1 MYKIYQQKVKI
12 SVMSTLSSHFRYFK
26 YCIALVTYH
35 LVITDQPTAMNG
47 SLNFLLLLLHVISNM
62 KEEDFLP

>member
-1 MYKIYQQKVKI
+1 MYKMYQQKVKI
-12 SVMSTLSSHFRYFK
+12 SFMSKLSPHFRYFK

-35 LVITDQPTAMNG
+35 LVFMDQSPAMNG
-47 SLNFLLLLLHVISNM
+47 SLNFLLLLLHVISNV